1 MIHYISS
8 DVGDVVGMNNS
19 ENLGKEKSL
28 ILIVDD
34 LKANLKLLTYI
45 LEAKGYQTSFAI
57 SGRDALERLTVLTPD
72 LILLDLMMPDLNGL
86 EVCQRVKS
94 NPDYRDIPIIFL
106 TASQEEH
113 HLIEAFELGADD
125 YVTKPFRKPELLRR
139 VNTQITIRKQQQ
151 KILTLQ
157 KQLEDMKSAVCA

>member
-1 MIHYISS
+1 MDKS
-8 DVGDVVGMNNS
+8 D
-19 ENLGKEKSL
+19 NLGCEQDT

-45 LEAKGYQTSFAI
+45 LEAKGYQTSFAL
-57 SGRDALERLTVLTPD
+57 SGREALERLTILTPD
-72 LILLDLMMPDLNGL
+72 LILLDLMMPDINGL
-86 EVCQRVKS
+86 EVCQRIKS

-139 VNTQITIRKQQQ
+139 VKTQITIRKQQ
-151 KILTLQ
+151 KEIVNLQ
-157 KQLEDMKSAVCA
+157 QQLKEAQLVSCC

>member
-1 MIHYISS
+1 MDKS
-8 DVGDVVGMNNS
+8 DS
-19 ENLGKEKSL
+19 LECEKDT

-45 LEAKGYQTSFAI
+45 LEAQSYQTSFAL
-57 SGRDALERLTVLTPD
+57 SGREALERLTILTPD

-86 EVCQRVKS
+86 EVCQRIKS
-94 NPDYRDIPIIFL
+94 NPDYCDIPIILL

-139 VNTQITIRKQQQ
+139 VKTQITIRKQQ
-151 KILTLQ
+151 KEILDLQ
-157 KQLEDMKSAVCA
+157 QRLNKLNLVNC

>member
-1 MIHYISS
+1 MDKS
-8 DVGDVVGMNNS
+8 DS
-19 ENLGKEKSL
+19 LGCEQDT

-45 LEAKGYQTSFAI
+45 LEAKGYQTSFAL
-57 SGRDALERLTVLTPD
+57 SGREALERLTILTPD

-94 NPDYRDIPIIFL
+94 NPDYGDIPIIFL

-139 VNTQITIRKQQQ
+139 VKTQITIRKQHKEILDLQQ
-151 KILTLQ
+151 RL
-157 KQLEDMKSAVCA
+157 KQAQLVSCC

>member
-1 MIHYISS
+1 
-8 DVGDVVGMNNS
+8 MNNS

-113 HLIEAFELGADD
+113 HLIEAFE
-125 YVTKPFRKPELLRR
+125 
-139 VNTQITIRKQQQ
+139 
-151 KILTLQ
+151 
-157 KQLEDMKSAVCA
+157 

>member
-1 MIHYISS
+1 M
-8 DVGDVVGMNNS
+8 D
-19 ENLGKEKSL
+19 NLDNEKSL

-34 LKANLKLLTYI
+34 LKVNLKLLSYI
-45 LEAKGYQTSFAI
+45 LEAKGYQSNSALN
-57 SGRDALERLTVLTPD
+57 GKDALEKLTVLTPD
-72 LILLDLMMPDLNGL
+72 LILLDLMMPEMNGL
-86 EVCQRVKS
+86 EVCEKIKS

-139 VNTQITIRKQQQ
+139 VKTQITIRKQQRE
-151 KILTLQ
+151 ILNLQ
-157 KQLEDMKSAVCA
+157 EQLESMKSLACL

>member
-1 MIHYISS
+1 
-8 DVGDVVGMNNS
+8 MNNS

>member
-1 MIHYISS
+1 MDKSQN
-8 DVGDVVGMNNS
+8 VNN
-19 ENLGKEKSL
+19 EKSL

-57 SGRDALERLTVLTPD
+57 SGKDALERLTVLTPD

-113 HLIEAFELGADD
+113 HLIEAFELGAND

-139 VNTQITIRKQQQ
+139 VHTQITIRKQHQEILALKQQ
-151 KILTLQ
+151 V
-157 KQLEDMKSAVCA
+157 EDMKLMVCA